1 MEKYNILITG
11 ATGFLGRHLI
21 RYIFENDLPF
31 NIFGL
36 ANSEKKISLFKRKRD
51 IKIYKLNLTD
61 ANFYDRF
68 DSILK
73 INKIDYVIHSAA
85 MKHVDICEENP
96 VLALQTNTIASS
108 QIVELC
114 QINNVK
120 NLICLSTDKSNTPF
134 NVYGMSKNIMER
146 IVLKA
151 NYSIYQGANF
161 FGSDGSVIDIW
172 FNQMCS
178 KNPLTVTDLSH
189 IRYFNDID
197 YIAKILL
204 ENLDS
209 KGIILPK
216 FVYKIQ
222 LDKLLKAFIKK
233 FNYSEVK
240 EIGKRNFEKAIEDLD
255 PAINDIRELDLDGT
269 VKLLDNLFESNSIN
283 ISNL

>member
-1 MEKYNILITG
+1 
-11 ATGFLGRHLI
+11 
-21 RYIFENDLPF
+21 
-31 NIFGL
+31 
-36 ANSEKKISLFKRKRD
+36 
-51 IKIYKLNLTD
+51 
-61 ANFYDRF
+61 
-68 DSILK
+68 
-73 INKIDYVIHSAA
+73 
-85 MKHVDICEENP
+85 
-96 VLALQTNTIASS
+96 
-108 QIVELC
+108 
-114 QINNVK
+114 
-120 NLICLSTDKSNTPF
+120 
-134 NVYGMSKNIMER
+134 
-146 IVLKA
+146 
-151 NYSIYQGANF
+151 
-161 FGSDGSVIDIW
+161 
-172 FNQMCS
+172 MCS